1 MLNIYRFDHVSQVV
15 PDLDSQLQLLE
26 GLFGFR
32 RCRSWENPDKGCR
45 GVLLDIP
52 GTWGFRWELLAPLG
66 TNSSLEEFL
75 ESPLGPG
82 LHHVAIEV
90 NDFDAAKKELIRL
103 GVEITG
109 GSDKS
114 PGRWLEAPFAPPDGP
129 RGIPFRIFAPPL
141 GGICGDDGSPSAV
154 SADSGAAESPS
165 LGIVGLVH
173 ICQACGD
180 RDRLARWYEDALG
193 MREVYRTPDGK
204 HEDMATMV
212 LAIPGTQM
220 LWELIAPVGQES
232 FIHRYLDKRGAGPH
246 HVTFEV
252 RDWDQALAACEH
264 HGIPTFDLNEGE
276 TDGARWRDIFIHPK
290 HAGGILVQFFWE
302 ECPGVWVR
310 SDKIPSHC

>member
-1 MLNIYRFDHVSQVV
+1 MLNIYRFDHVSQAVA
-15 PDLDSQLQLLE
+15 DFDSQLQLLE

-32 RCRSWENPDKGCR
+32 RCRSWENPAEGCR

-52 GTWGFRWELLAPLG
+52 GTWGFRWELVTPMGENSPLQ
-66 TNSSLEEFL
+66 EFL

-90 NDFDAAKKELIRL
+90 NDFDAAKKELDRL
-103 GVEITG
+103 GIKATG
-109 GSDKS
+109 GSDES
-114 PGRWLEAPFAPPDGP
+114 PGRWLEASLTPPTGP

-141 GGICGDDGSPSAV
+141 GGICGGDGSAPAV
-154 SADSGAAESPS
+154 SGADAGSPS

-173 ICQACGD
+173 ICQAYGN
-180 RDRLARWYEDALG
+180 RDDLARWYENTLG
-193 MREVYRTPDGK
+193 MREVYRTPYGE

-212 LAIPGTQM
+212 LSVPGTQM
-220 LWELIAPVGQES
+220 LWELIAPVGQDS
-232 FIHRYLDKRGAGPH
+232 FIQRYLDKRGAGPH

-264 HGIPTFDLNEGE
+264 HGVPTFDLSEGE

-290 HAGGILVQFFWE
+290 HAGGILFQLFWE
-302 ECPGVWVR
+302 ERPGVWVR